1 MKKLNFLVSALLL
14 ASLTVQA
21 QEPLRL
27 MTYNIKNGLGMDN
40 VCSYQRIADAIKK
53 AAPDVVA
60 LQEVDSVTNRS
71 NHKYVLGE
79 IAKLTDMSAY
89 FAPAIDFDG
98 GKYGIG
104 LLAKRTPIR
113 VERIALPGREEARA
127 MILVEFDTYIYCCTH
142 LSLTE
147 EDRMASLP
155 LLRKFAKGT
164 NKPFFLAGDFNA
176 TPESDFIK
184 TLKKDFIVLSDMSQ
198 HTFPSPAPDETID
211 YIVARNLDNYEV
223 NVKKTCV
230 LEEPVASDHRPI
242 LVEVTIKKK

>member
-1 MKKLNFLVSALLL
+1 MKKFNFLASVMLL
-14 ASLTVQA
+14 AGLVAQA
-21 QEPLRL
+21 QQPLRL
-27 MTYNIKNGLGMDN
+27 MTYNIKNGCGMDD
-40 VCSYQRIADAIKK
+40 VCSYQRIADAINKVT
-53 AAPDVVA
+53 PDVVA

-104 LLAKRTPIR
+104 LLAKKKPIR

-127 MILVEFDTYIYCCTH
+127 MIFVEFDTYIYCCTH

-155 LLRKFAKGT
+155 LILKFAAGT
-164 NKPFFLAGDFNA
+164 DKPFFLAGDFNA
-176 TPESDFIK
+176 NPESDFIR
-184 TLKKDFIVLSDMSQ
+184 TLKKDFVVLSDMSQ

-211 YIVARNLDNYEV
+211 YIVARNLDNYEA
-223 NVKKTCV
+223 NIKRACV

-242 LVEVTIKKK
+242 LVEVAIKKK

>member
-1 MKKLNFLVSALLL
+1 MKKLNFLASALLL
-14 ASLTVQA
+14 VGLTAQA

-89 FAPAIDFDG
+89 FASAIDFDG

-104 LLAKRTPIR
+104 LLAKKSPIR
-113 VERIALPGREEARA
+113 VERMALPGREEARA
-127 MILVEFDTYIYCCTH
+127 MILAEFDSYIYCCTH

-155 LLRKFAKGT
+155 LLRKFAKGS

-176 TPESDFIK
+176 NPESDFRG
-184 TLKKDFIVLSDMSQ
+184 VL
-198 HTFPSPAPDETID
+198 
-211 YIVARNLDNYEV
+211 
-223 NVKKTCV
+223 
-230 LEEPVASDHRPI
+230 
-242 LVEVTIKKK
+242 

>member
-1 MKKLNFLVSALLL
+1 MRMFNFLVTAMLFVGL
-14 ASLTVQA
+14 AAHA

-27 MTYNIKNGLGMDN
+27 MTYNIKNGCGMDN
-40 VCSYQRIADAIKK
+40 VCSYQRIADVINR

-71 NHKYVLGE
+71 NRKYVLGE
-79 IAKLTDMSAY
+79 IAKLTEMSAY

-104 LLAKRTPIR
+104 LLAKKAPIR
-113 VERIALPGREEARA
+113 VERMALPGREEARA
-127 MILVEFDTYIYCCTH
+127 MIFVEFDTYVYCCTH

-155 LLRKFAKGT
+155 LLRKFAAGT
-164 NKPFFLAGDFNA
+164 DKPFFLAGDFNA
-176 TPESDFIK
+176 HPESDFIK
-184 TLKKDFIVLSDMSQ
+184 TLKKDFVVLSDMSQ
-198 HTFPSPAPDETID
+198 PTFPSPAPDETID
-211 YIVARNLDNYEV
+211 YIVAGNLDNYEV
-223 NVKKTCV
+223 DVKKNCV

-242 LVEVTIKKK
+242 LVEIAIKKK